1 MMRARLL
8 RGRRLVVNRS
18 ATVRHHRAQFSLPLA
33 RARSGRYTIR
43 LTVDA
48 AGRVGSLTRYVRVG

>member
-1 MMRARLL
+1 MVRNHRARL
-8 RGRRLVVNRS
+8 
-18 ATVRHHRAQFSLPLA
+18 SLPLGR

-48 AGRVGSLTRYVRVG
+48 AGRVGSLTRYVRVR